1 MSNDNNNTTSNIEFL
16 PASQCIPWVVA
27 LIIECLAIVIL
38 NVITIIVFLSQP
50 QLKSRGTY
58 LLIRNLAIVDLLV
71 GAISGPLQIER
82 MGDFCDSWE
91 YKFSSMA
98 SWDFLIR
105 HTFLHIFSFAS
116 LANLVAISLDRV
128 HATFYPSRHVFINKR
143 VYLVAVSVIWLVAVA
158 REAVQIAWVRTRTP
172 DPDLLAIINFSLYVA
187 YYLISLLVI
196 CLSYIFIFIRIRFS
210 PHLNSMRSNVS
221 TRERQL
227 TTMLFIVTV
236 ASLFALLPVI
246 VFVSVQTFQLPNLS
260 LSSEFHIRMTV
271 IMFFLANSLANPII
285 YSMRMQ
291 PFRAGLAVLFAK
303 TPRHVDA
310 VDLHLR
316 HV

>member
-1 MSNDNNNTTSNIEFL
+1 MPLLVFLGDLVCGKYRLKRSRMSNDNNNTTSNMEFL
-16 PASQCIPWVVA
+16 PPSQCIPWVVA
-27 LIIECLAIVIL
+27 LIIGCLAIVIL
-38 NVITIIVFLSQP
+38 NVITLVFVPQH

-58 LLIRNLAIVDLLV
+58 LLIRNLAIIDLLV

-105 HTFLHIFSFAS
+105 HAFLHIFSFAS

-158 REAVQIAWVRTRTP
+158 REAVQITWVRTLTP

-187 YYLISLLVI
+187 YFSSCYLLIL
-196 CLSYIFIFIRIRFS
+196 Y
-210 PHLNSMRSNVS
+210 
-221 TRERQL
+221 
-227 TTMLFIVTV
+227 
-236 ASLFALLPVI
+236 
-246 VFVSVQTFQLPNLS
+246 
-260 LSSEFHIRMTV
+260 FH
-271 IMFFLANSLANPII
+271 F
-285 YSMRMQ
+285 Y
-291 PFRAGLAVLFAK
+291 
-303 TPRHVDA
+303 
-310 VDLHLR
+310 
-316 HV
+316 